1 MEDTYRL
8 RVNGEFE
15 YMLNQKDIEEIDI
28 LPSGP
33 TTYHI
38 LKENI
43 PFRAEIIE
51 ADFLSKKYSIKVNSG
66 IYEVSIADHLDL
78 LIDEMGFALS
88 SSKDIGMIEAP
99 MPGLIL
105 DINVR
110 VGQAVN
116 EDDPLVILEAMK
128 MENVITSPRDGII
141 KKITVKK
148 GQAVDKKDVLIE
160 FE

>member
-15 YMLNQKDIEEIDI
+15 YKLNQKDIEEIDF

-43 PFRAEIIE
+43 PFHAEVLK

-105 DINVR
+105 EINVR

-148 GQAVDKKDVLIE
+148 GQAVDKKHVLIE